1 MKEVVVIPESKERR
15 YTEPRL
21 THRGQIFRDLLRRT
35 REAKGL
41 NQTDLAER
49 LKMSQVLISR
59 CEVGDRKVD
68 VLELCAM
75 CEAMEVD
82 VVDFVRDLSRELREH
97 EINPG
102 SPDFAPVER
111 TRRPAHKVR

>member
-97 EINPG
+97 ESNPRPPN
-102 SPDFAPVER
+102 SAPVER
-111 TRRPAHKVR
+111 TRTRR

>member
-1 MKEVVVIPESKERR
+1 MVIPESKKRR

-21 THRGQIFRDLLRRT
+21 TQRGEIFRDLLRRT

-41 NQTDLAER
+41 NQSALAER
-49 LKMSQVLISR
+49 LSMSQVLISR

-75 CEAMEVD
+75 CAAMEVD
-82 VVDFVRDLSRELREH
+82 VVDFVRKLSRELH
-97 EINPG
+97 EYENNPKP
-102 SPDFAPVER
+102 PDAAPVER
-111 TRRPAHKVR
+111 TRRPERKTR